1 MKRLLAIVLLLPAL
15 SFAKDPGFGIP
26 AKKWFLGFGN
36 SPVFT
41 GLRFNFK
48 DQNVEKI
55 TGASF
60 TIWQPK
66 NDDGGG
72 VVNGISVGV
81 PLSGGTSQRNGI
93 NLGIAGISANDELN
107 GINIGGL
114 GAGAGGSANGLNI
127 GGIGVGAGDNLTG
140 INLAAIGAGSGQN
153 VSGITIAGIGVGA
166 GEELKGINIGGI
178 GVGSGGDVKGFN
190 FGGIGV
196 GAGDDISG
204 INIGGIGMGAG
215 SSAKGINIGGVGVG
229 AGNEVV
235 GLNVAVVGVGAP
247 QVKGISAAAVVGGNL
262 VTGIALAPAWVKIG
276 DKNSDEGELRGV
288 SVSAFNQIRG
298 KNNGVTIGILNLS
311 KGGKG
316 IQIGLLNH
324 NPDNPK
330 GLRWL
335 PFFNAN
341 FSKGE

>member
-1 MKRLLAIVLLLPAL
+1 MKRLLALVLILPSL
-15 SFAKDPGFGIP
+15 SFANDPGVGLP

-41 GLRFNFK
+41 GLRFNFRDK
-48 DQNVEKI
+48 DVEKVN
-55 TGASF
+55 GVSF

-66 NDDGGG
+66 DGTGEG
-72 VVNGISVGV
+72 VVNGISFGV
-81 PLSGGTSQRNGI
+81 PLAGGTAQRNGI
-93 NLGIAGISANDELN
+93 NLGLAGISANNQLN
-107 GINIGGL
+107 GINIGGI
-114 GAGAGGSANGLNI
+114 GAGAGGSARGINI
-127 GGIGVGAGDNLTG
+127 GGIGVGAGDQLTG
-140 INLAAIGAGSGQN
+140 INIGGVGLGSGQT
-153 VSGITIAGIGVGA
+153 VSGFNFGGIGIGA

-215 SSAKGINIGGVGVG
+215 GTAKGINIGGIGVG
-229 AGNEVV
+229 AGEKLV
-235 GLNVAVVGVGAP
+235 GLNVAIVGLGAP
-247 QVKGISAAAVVGGNL
+247 TVKGISVASVVGGDE
-262 VTGIALAPAWVKIG
+262 VSGIALAPAWVKVG
-276 DKNSDEGELRGV
+276 DKGDEDAELKGI
-288 SVSAFNQIRG
+288 AIAPFNQVRG
-298 KNNGVTIGILNLS
+298 KNNGVSIGVLNLS

-324 NPDNPK
+324 NPENPK

-341 FSKGE
+341 FSKN